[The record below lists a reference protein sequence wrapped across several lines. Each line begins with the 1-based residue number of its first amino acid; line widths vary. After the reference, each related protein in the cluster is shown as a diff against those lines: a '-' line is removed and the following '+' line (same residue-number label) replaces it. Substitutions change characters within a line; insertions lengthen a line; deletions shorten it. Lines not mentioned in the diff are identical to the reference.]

1 MLRWEGQYWRAA
13 AARPWRLQYPAS
25 SQTRTRRWS
34 IPSGWYASGIR
45 RDSPGSSGSSSTT
58 CSCISRDLQ
67 SSWRSGGGGSVRQG
81 DDGHL
86 QTEQEVLMGWLGW
99 EDSDD
104 RDASPTDAGQDEG
117 EDGSADDV
125 TVHYIDGTEDKF
137 RSGDWQYRDGILE
150 MTEEDGN
157 ITLISFHQ
165 VKKVTIRS
173 PNTIQGDKP

>member
-1 MLRWEGQYWRAA
+1 M
-13 AARPWRLQYPAS
+13 
-25 SQTRTRRWS
+25 
-34 IPSGWYASGIR
+34 
-45 RDSPGSSGSSSTT
+45 
-58 CSCISRDLQ
+58 
-67 SSWRSGGGGSVRQG
+67 GGF
-81 DDGHL
+81 
-86 QTEQEVLMGWLGW
+86 GW

-104 RDASPTDAGQDEG
+104 RDASPADAGQDDEE

-165 VKKVTIRS
+165 VKKVTISS